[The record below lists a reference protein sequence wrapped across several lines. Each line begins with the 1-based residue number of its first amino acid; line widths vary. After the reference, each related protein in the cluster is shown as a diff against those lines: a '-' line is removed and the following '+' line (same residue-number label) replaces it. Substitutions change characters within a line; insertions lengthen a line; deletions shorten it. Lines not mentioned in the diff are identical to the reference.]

1 MKYVNLNSIAMTM
14 SPNHATELARFA
26 LGAATIGI
34 ITYFVATRFHVFP
47 LWAVALAVFI
57 YATIIMLSGMYVGVL
72 RKVHDNTL
80 FRKDGWLYSVLSR
93 RLLLAIGWFVWGV
106 VSAFFVMI
114 QLNLYSI
121 KEWMVFALTFPVY
134 SVAFIFC
141 RNLLAKHVQSL
152 HVIRIA
158 LTWTRWMVPLVMV
171 AIYAIFAWQMTPVEK
186 AAQPV
191 TLKESIAQ
199 KRGHIVISGGS
210 AIVDEALQIYS
221 AIEGGVEFVTAKLGE
236 LSNILA
242 AFLSVFAAF
251 IVSYNVCLLLSC
263 LIIPISEYRRL
274 LAPITDLSDPPPVSF
289 LHVVLLSAVVVFL
302 SIFVYLH
309 GIVALETWI
318 SQSEKWKAGR
328 KIIEETVIVKVDE
341 IAGEY
346 YKAGTITKIEDLR
359 TVAWKDSVAAAND
372 LGGKVDEA
380 FAAMEQNVDK
390 YLDWYYSLPAE
401 YMRIAKTLTGSLES
415 HIENQLMEHLNQNDP
430 FRRVSEAM
438 NDVVAKH
445 QLALAKFQAGKERIL
460 AENKIEVSSKHIRIE
475 RMISDH
481 EFSIELAPPESITT
495 QNRLASAA
503 AVSVAT
509 TLVAKK
515 IVAKVVAKGIF
526 KTAVTAASK
535 LAAAK
540 AAGGAAGAAAGA
552 ATGAA
557 LGSIF
562 PVAGTIIGGF
572 FGAIGGIFIGVGVD
586 AALLKLDEEVNRA
599 DFKQEILESIASAK
613 NELKSDLFAK

>member
-1 MKYVNLNSIAMTM
+1 MTM
-14 SPNHATELARFA
+14 PPNHVTEWVRFA
-26 LGAATIGI
+26 SGAAIIGI

-47 LWAVALAVFI
+47 LWAVALAVFM

-72 RKVHDNTL
+72 RKAHDNTL
-80 FRKDGWLYSVLSR
+80 FRKDGWLYSVLSK

-114 QLNLYSI
+114 QLNLYSS

-134 SVAFIFC
+134 FVVFIFC
-141 RNLLAKHVQSL
+141 RNLLARNVQSL

-158 LTWTRWMVPLVMV
+158 LTWARWMVPWIMV
-171 AIYAIFAWQMTPVEK
+171 AIYAIVAWQMTSVQK
-186 AAQPV
+186 VAQPV

-199 KRGHIVISGGS
+199 KRGHLVISGGS
-210 AIVDEALQIYS
+210 AIVDETLQIYS

-236 LSNILA
+236 LSNTLA
-242 AFLSVFAAF
+242 TFLSVFAAF

-274 LAPITDLSDPPPVSF
+274 LAPITDLSEPPPVSL
-289 LHVVLLSAVVVFL
+289 LHVALLTAVVAFL

-341 IAGEY
+341 ISGKY
-346 YKAGTITKIEDLR
+346 YKAGTIAKIEDLR
-359 TVAWKDSVAAAND
+359 TIAWKNSVTATND
-372 LGGKVDEA
+372 LDRKVDEA

-401 YMRIAKTLTGSLES
+401 YIRIAKTLTGSLES

-430 FRRVSEAM
+430 FRRVSDAM

-445 QLALAKFQAGKERIL
+445 QRALAEFQVGKKRIL
-460 AENKIEVSSKHIRIE
+460 TDNKIEASSKPIRVI

-481 EFSIELAPPESITT
+481 EFSIALTPPEVITI
-495 QNRLASAA
+495 QKRLAGAA

-509 TLVAKK
+509 TLIAKK
-515 IVAKVVAKGIF
+515 VVAKVVAKGIF

-535 LAAAK
+535 LAITK
-540 AAGGAAGAAAGA
+540 AAGGAVGAAAGA

-557 LGSIF
+557 LGSIV
-562 PVAGTIIGGF
+562 PVAGTMIGAGAGAIVGF
-572 FGAIGGIFIGVGVD
+572 FLGVGVD
-586 AALLKLDEEVNRA
+586 AALLKLDEKVNRA
-599 DFKQEILESIASAK
+599 HFKQEILESIASAK